1 MSRRTGLLYKKL
13 PPFNDKTMNTNSGD
27 DAEISQSQIKFL
39 EDEIQNSLE
48 KKFKHTATYV
58 HVTSVASGCLF
69 RYTKTHKL
77 KSGLVVEYP
86 CVCDIRDSNNPKH
99 WYWGYCYKVKDE
111 HNDWKFKALSVKR
124 SMVTAV
130 RAAIESN
137 VTIGAIT
144 ALIKRDVST
153 EPTVAKKILEEKSS
167 FSLEKKSAS
176 GSLYHYIKEQKLKSG
191 LTATYP
197 RVEVERDLNNFNH
210 WYWGYS
216 YEVLVGGEWK
226 GRSLS
231 VPKSK
236 VPAVQSMITNNKTVE
251 EIKKFIQ
258 GK

>member
-1 MSRRTGLLYKKL
+1 
-13 PPFNDKTMNTNSGD
+13 MNTNSGD
-27 DAEISQSQIKFL
+27 DAEIPQSQIKFL

-48 KKFKHTATYV
+48 KDFKHNATHI

-86 CVCDIRDSNNPKH
+86 HVCDIRDFNNPKH

-111 HNDWKFKALSVKR
+111 DDDWKFKALSVKL
-124 SMVTAV
+124 SMVTTV
-130 RAAIESN
+130 RAAIECN
-137 VTIGAIT
+137 VSIGAII
-144 ALIKRDVST
+144 ALIKGDVST
-153 EPTVAKKILEEKSS
+153 ALTVEKEFLEEKLP

-176 GSLYHYIKEQKLKSG
+176 GSLYHYIKDQKLKSG

-197 RVEVERDLNNFNH
+197 RVEVERDPNNFNH

-216 YEVLVGGEWK
+216 YEVFVGGEW
-226 GRSLS
+226 RSRTLS

-236 VPAVQSMITNNKTVE
+236 VAAVQSMIANNKPVE

-258 GK
+258 GR